1 VWPSRAEG
9 MNMTKWS
16 RRQIGIAV
24 LVVPLAGAFLAFD
37 LLMPLGIAGGVP
49 YAIIVMLGLWLPRS
63 GMILV
68 LAALGTL
75 LTSIGYILSP
85 EAGIPWMVVVNRALA
100 LLIIWT
106 TAGLAFFLHLQAAAT
121 AAAIRVKSDF
131 LSAMSHEL
139 RTPMNAILGFAQLL
153 EADTTAPLNDNQSQF
168 NGEILRSG
176 RHLLGLIDT
185 ILDLAK
191 IEGNELPLRATEVDP
206 GPVVDGCLDMIAEE
220 AGQNRVALSNR
231 LIDADLPT
239 VQVDAL
245 RFRQAVMN
253 LLTNAVKYNQPG
265 GQVIVSGERRVGSL
279 FRISVNDTGQGI
291 AKGMHDQVFAPF
303 ERLGSEN
310 SATLGAGVDLTFTR
324 QFMKKMGGDIGF
336 ESYEGVGST
345 FWIDIPLARRD
356 EIEA

>member
-1 VWPSRAEG
+1 MEP
-9 MNMTKWS
+9 WS
-16 RRQIGIAV
+16 RRQIAISV
-24 LVVPLAGAFLAFD
+24 LVIPLAGVFLAFD

-49 YAIIVMLGLWLPRS
+49 YAIIVMLGLWLPRP

-68 LAALGTL
+68 LAALGTM
-75 LTSIGYILSP
+75 LTAVGYILSA
-85 EAGIPWMVVVNRALA
+85 EAGIPWMVVVNRGLA

-106 TAGLAFFLHLQAAAT
+106 TAGLAFFLHRQAAAT
-121 AAAIRVKSDF
+121 AAATQAKSDF

-153 EADTTAPLNDNQSQF
+153 EADMTTPLNDIHRQF
-168 NGEILRSG
+168 TGEILRSG

-191 IEGNELPLRATEVDP
+191 IEGNELPLKATDVDP

-220 AGQNRVALSNR
+220 AGQNRIVLSNR
-231 LIDADLPT
+231 LIDVDLPK
-239 VQVDAL
+239 VRVDAL
-245 RFRQAVMN
+245 RFRQAIMN
-253 LLTNAVKYNQPG
+253 LLTNAVKYNHPG
-265 GQVIVSGERRVGSL
+265 GRVIISGERRAGGK

-291 AKGMHDQVFAPF
+291 ADDMHEQVFAPF

-310 SATLGAGVDLTFTR
+310 SATLGVGVDLAFTR
-324 QFMKKMGGDIGF
+324 QFMQKMGGDVGF

-345 FWIDIPLARRD
+345 FWVDTPLACHD
-356 EIEA
+356 EVVP